1 MSKLT
6 NKGFERT
13 RLIDRLAEIK
23 AQARAI
29 FGQDIDLSSDTMDGQ
44 HLGLFA
50 EAVADIDE
58 LSEAV
63 WLSFDPDLASGASLS
78 RLVKLNGIE
87 RNQGSYSVA
96 SLLITGRP
104 NTLIPKGSIV
114 SNNNGSVTVYT
125 LEDVRLSSDGY
136 GEVIASPKEIGPISS
151 PADTLTKIKSP
162 IFGWSTVTNPHPM
175 SVGKIRESD
184 QELRLRRRASV
195 SKGNRNMTEAL
206 QASLLDTDGVIEAA
220 VLENQSNT
228 ADSRGLGPHSI
239 HALVLGGSDVDI
251 ARTIWVN
258 KTGGTTV
265 EGNQE
270 VVITDLAGKP
280 QTVKF
285 SRPVSVPV
293 KVKVNI
299 TPRVGWS
306 YKTATQIKEVLFDY
320 INNSQRVGEG
330 LVSSNLYSP
339 LNEIG
344 GFSINRVYLA
354 KEGFVFAE
362 QSLEVKFNERVSVDI
377 NDIEV
382 VQS

>member
-58 LSEAV
+58 LAEAV
-63 WLSFDPDLASGASLS
+63 WLSFDPDLAIGASLS
-78 RLVKLNGIE
+78 RLVKFNGIE

-96 SLLITGRP
+96 GLLVTGRP

-114 SNNNGSVTVYT
+114 SNSNGSVTVYT

-151 PADTLTKIKSP
+151 PADTLTKIKTP
-162 IFGWSTVTNPHPM
+162 IFGWSTVTNPQPM

-220 VLENQSNT
+220 VLENQSNKT
-228 ADSRGLGPHSI
+228 DSRGLGPHSI

-270 VVITDLAGKP
+270 VIITDLAGKP

>member
-96 SLLITGRP
+96 GLLVTGRP
-104 NTLIPKGSIV
+104 NTLIPRGSII

-151 PADTLTKIKSP
+151 PADTLTNIKTP
-162 IFGWSTVTNPHPM
+162 IFGWSSVTNPQPM

-228 ADSRGLGPHSI
+228 TDSRGLGPHSI